1 MEDSAVQ
8 QLILSG
14 QQLEAD
20 VRLPLLYYD
29 VVKSGLEP
37 KHRNRSMK
45 LQDIQYIL
53 NNDLKVISSILIF
66 AVSIQIQAVL
76 LKSRGSDP
84 TLSVLLMELNPLRRA
99 GRDTELSNTTVFY
112 SFFFVCLFCF
122 AGLG

>member
-112 SFFFVCLFCF
+112 SFLFVCLFCF

>member
-37 KHRNRSMK
+37 KQRNRSMK

-53 NNDLKVISSILIF
+53 NNDLKVIISCILVF
-66 AVSIQIQAVL
+66 AVSVQIQAVL

-84 TLSVLLMELNPLRRA
+84 M
-99 GRDTELSNTTVFY
+99 
-112 SFFFVCLFCF
+112 FCSWS
-122 AGLG
+122 

>member
-112 SFFFVCLFCF
+112 SIFFVCLFCF

>member
-1 MEDSAVQ
+1 MEDSAVK

-14 QQLEAD
+14 EQLEAD

-37 KHRNRSMK
+37 KQRNRSMK

-53 NNDLKVISSILIF
+53 KNDLKVTSSTVTCDRY
-66 AVSIQIQAVL
+66 AVAIQIQVVL

-84 TLSVLLMELNPLRRA
+84 ALSVLNPLRGA
-99 GRDTELSNTTVFY
+99 GRDTELPNTVVFY
-112 SFFFVCLFCF
+112 SICFCF
-122 AGLG
+122 TGLG

>member
-1 MEDSAVQ
+1 MEDSAVK

-14 QQLEAD
+14 EQLEAD

-37 KHRNRSMK
+37 KQRNRSMK

-53 NNDLKVISSILIF
+53 KNDLKVTSSTVTCDGY
-66 AVSIQIQAVL
+66 AVAIRIQVVL

-84 TLSVLLMELNPLRRA
+84 AL
-99 GRDTELSNTTVFY
+99 
-112 SFFFVCLFCF
+112 VC
-122 AGLG
+122 